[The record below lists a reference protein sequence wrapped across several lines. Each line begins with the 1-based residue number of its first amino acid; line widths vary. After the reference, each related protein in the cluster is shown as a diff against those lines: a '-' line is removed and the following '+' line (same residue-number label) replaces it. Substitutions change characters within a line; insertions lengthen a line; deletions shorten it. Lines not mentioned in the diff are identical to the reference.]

1 METDKE
7 TVDREGITYCGQ
19 VSAEKIYNRYLQVH
33 FTYPDDWAVN
43 LCVRIMKLHCTCI
56 YVVNVQA
63 IQANMNKERLYLEFS
78 WSFWSGSV
86 FCGFPWL
93 RPPSR
98 DSFSCTYRLWP
109 ATSHP
114 LSVLYSYWPSLS
126 RGSTNR
132 CVFLSTQRRV
142 QLKGFACYNS
152 IAGRL
157 LGATD
162 WSLGRTNKNGFGF
175 CVPVPWV
182 R

>member
-1 METDKE
+1 M
-7 TVDREGITYCGQ
+7 VILVGISILWIPLIKAAQQGQ
-19 VSAEKIYNRYLQVH
+19 LFLY
-33 FTYPDDWAVN
+33 
-43 LCVRIMKLHCTCI
+43 
-56 YVVNVQA
+56 
-63 IQANMNKERLYLEFS
+63 IQALTGYVS
-78 WSFWSGSV
+78 
-86 FCGFPWL
+86 
-93 RPPSR
+93 
-98 DSFSCTYRLWP
+98 
-109 ATSHP
+109 P

-126 RGSTNR
+126 RESTNR

-142 QLKGFACYNS
+142 QLKGFAYYNS